1 MSDTGSQFV
10 KDIERLKSLNSRYE
24 KLKCVN
30 LNGTSKKGTFSYIFK
45 AFDTHL
51 NDHVAIKFFDPEKTN
66 DTYRLRS
73 FERESEILER
83 LLEVSR
89 CLQLVEGHN
98 VHTWVIK
105 SPGGDL
111 NIGIPYFVTEWLES
125 DIERFA
131 YEQERIEAAAKIRVF
146 KDIVLAVS
154 ALHRKEVS
162 HRDLKLDNFRLKC
175 EGDGDY
181 VVAIDLGTAVHLES
195 ESILDSYEGFFAGHG
210 AYSSLEALC
219 GFAGDREL
227 AFKNDVYAL
236 GCILFEIFNVHQYF
250 KVVAPS
256 IKLETTVVAMRAEM
270 TAMKG
275 LSIEKQKKGW
285 EKRMRLFSRRIVPPT
300 ILQDGNTV
308 PACLGQILTDLHSQL
323 VAWSCFERKVTM
335 KGVLNALN
343 TCERVLNNE
352 KRQKK
357 LIEQRKKVRERKIA
371 KAKAREIKALRSK
384 YAEKKDA

>member
-10 KDIERLKSLNSRYE
+10 KDIEELESLNSRYE
-24 KLKCVN
+24 NLKCVN
-30 LNGTSKKGTFSYIFK
+30 LNGSSKKGVFSYIFK

-51 NDHVAIKFFDPEKTN
+51 NEHVAIKFFDPEKTN

-73 FERESEILER
+73 FERESEILKR
-83 LLEVSR
+83 LVEVSR

-98 VHTWVIK
+98 IHIWIIK
-105 SPGGDL
+105 SPSGDL
-111 NIGIPYFVTEWLES
+111 SIGIPFFVTEWLES
-125 DIERFA
+125 DIERFT
-131 YEQERIEAAAKIRVF
+131 YEQERIEAIAKIRVF

-162 HRDLKLDNFRLKC
+162 HRDLKLDNFRLK
-175 EGDGDY
+175 GDGVADY

-195 ESILDSYEGFFAGHG
+195 QSILNSYDSFFAGHG

-227 AFKNDVYAL
+227 AFKNDIYAL
-236 GCILFEIFNVHQYF
+236 GCILFEMFNVDQYF

-275 LSIEKQKKGW
+275 LSIEKQKQGW

-300 ILQDGNTV
+300 ILQDGNTI
-308 PACLGQILTDLHSQL
+308 PACLGQMLSDLHSQL

-335 KGVLNALN
+335 KSILNTLN
-343 TCERVLNNE
+343 TCERVLTNE
-352 KRQKK
+352 KRQKS
-357 LIEQRKKVRERKIA
+357 LLEQRKKVRERKIA
-371 KAKAREIKALRSK
+371 KAKAKEEMALRSK
-384 YAEKKDA
+384 YVERNNA